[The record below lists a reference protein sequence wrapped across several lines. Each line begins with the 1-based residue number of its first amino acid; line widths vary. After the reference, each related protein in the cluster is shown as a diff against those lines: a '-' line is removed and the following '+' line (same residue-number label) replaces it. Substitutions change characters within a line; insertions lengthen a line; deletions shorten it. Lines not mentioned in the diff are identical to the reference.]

1 VPTVPAFAQQVGFS
15 HVKSILDM
23 NMTKDTDVMI
33 VGGGIGGLVLA
44 LSLHQI
50 GVHCRVYE
58 GVRELKPLGAGIN
71 LLPHAV
77 RELDEMGLLQ
87 ALDDVGIRTQ
97 DASYFNHYGQLIYR
111 EVAGTAAGY
120 AWPQFSIHRGDL
132 QMLLY
137 KAVLERLGPDS
148 VVTGHKLV
156 SVAQDSKGV
165 TASFKDAD
173 GNSLPSVHANL
184 LIGCDGINSTVRK
197 QFYPNEG
204 DPVYSGLTVWRGVTP
219 HKPFLSGADTI
230 RAGWMDVGKLM
241 VYPVRKNIDAQGN
254 QLMNWVATLQR
265 PKPTSYD
272 WNGQAKLEDFF
283 EPYSNWKFDWLDIPA
298 MLQKTERYMVYPM
311 VDRDPVPTWTFG
323 RVTLLGDAAHPMY
336 PRGSNGAGQSILDA
350 RYMAG
355 CFKRL
360 GTTEV
365 ALQDYDKARVP
376 ATGKVVLMNRAN
388 PPDTVLRVVY
398 ERTGGKRFNKI
409 EDVISAT
416 ELQEILDSYKAVAG
430 FQIKELAKRPSM
442 V

>member
-1 VPTVPAFAQQVGFS
+1 
-15 HVKSILDM
+15 
-23 NMTKDTDVMI
+23 MTKDTDVMI

-50 GVHCRVYE
+50 GVSCRVYE
-58 GVRELKPLGAGIN
+58 GVSELKPLGAGIN

-77 RELDEMGLLQ
+77 RELDEMGLLP
-87 ALDDVGIRTQ
+87 ALDAVGIRTK
-97 DASYFNHYGQLIYR
+97 DASYFNHHGQLIYR

-148 VVTGHKLV
+148 VVTGYKFT
-156 SVAQDSKGV
+156 SVAQDHDGV
-165 TASFKDAD
+165 TASFVDPE
-173 GNSLPSVHANL
+173 GNALPKVRANVMV
-184 LIGCDGINSTVRK
+184 GCDGVSSTVRK
-197 QFYPNEG
+197 QFYPEEG
-204 DPVYSGLTVWRGVTP
+204 DPVYSGLTIWRGVTS

-230 RAGWMDVGKLM
+230 RAGWMPVGKLM
-241 VYPVRKNIDAQGN
+241 VYPIRDNIDADGN
-254 QLMNWVATLQR
+254 QLMNWVATLER

-283 EPYSNWKFDWLDIPA
+283 EPYSKWKFDWLDVPA
-298 MLQKTERYMVYPM
+298 LLQKTERYMVYPM
-311 VDRDPVPTWTFG
+311 VDRNPVATWTFG

-350 RYMAG
+350 RYMTG
-355 CFKRL
+355 CFKRR
-360 GTTEV
+360 GVTED
-365 ALQDYDKARVP
+365 ALQDYDTVRVA

-398 ERTGGKRFNKI
+398 ERTAGKRFNKI
-409 EDVISAT
+409 EDVISSA

-430 FQIKELAKRPSM
+430 FQIKELGKRPSM

>member
-1 VPTVPAFAQQVGFS
+1 
-15 HVKSILDM
+15 
-23 NMTKDTDVMI
+23 MTKDTDVMI

-50 GVHCRVYE
+50 GVNCRVYE
-58 GVRELKPLGAGIN
+58 GVSELKPLGAGIN

-77 RELDEMGLLQ
+77 RELDELGLLP
-87 ALDDVGIRTQ
+87 ALDAVGIRTK
-97 DASYFNHYGQLIYR
+97 DASYFNHHGQLIYR

-148 VVTGHKLV
+148 VVTGHKFTLV
-156 SVAQDSKGV
+156 SQDHDGV
-165 TASFKDAD
+165 TAYFNDHE
-173 GNSLPSVHANL
+173 GNELPKVRANVMV
-184 LIGCDGINSTVRK
+184 GCDGVSSTVRK
-197 QFYPNEG
+197 QFYPEEG
-204 DPVYSGLTVWRGVTP
+204 DPVYSGLTVWRGVTS

-230 RAGWMDVGKLM
+230 RAGWMTVGKLM
-241 VYPVRKNIDAQGN
+241 VYPIRDNIDAEGN

-283 EPYSNWKFDWLDIPA
+283 EPYSKWQFEWLDVPA

-311 VDRDPVPTWTFG
+311 VDRDPVSTWTFG

-350 RYMAG
+350 RYMTG
-355 CFKRL
+355 CFKRN
-360 GTTEV
+360 GV
-365 ALQDYDKARVP
+365 NADALQDYDKERVA

-409 EDVISAT
+409 EDVISNT
-416 ELQEILDSYKAVAG
+416 ELQEILDNYKAVAG

>member
-1 VPTVPAFAQQVGFS
+1 
-15 HVKSILDM
+15 
-23 NMTKDTDVMI
+23 MTKDTDVMI

-50 GVHCRVYE
+50 GVNCRVYE
-58 GVRELKPLGAGIN
+58 GVSELKPLGAGIN

-77 RELDEMGLLQ
+77 RELDELGLLP
-87 ALDDVGIRTQ
+87 ALDAVGIRTK
-97 DASYFNHYGQLIYR
+97 DASYFNHHGQLIYR

-148 VVTGHKLV
+148 VVTGHKFTLV
-156 SVAQDSKGV
+156 TQDHDGV
-165 TASFKDAD
+165 TASFNDHE
-173 GNSLPSVHANL
+173 GNALPKVRANVMV
-184 LIGCDGINSTVRK
+184 GCDGVSSTVRK
-197 QFYPNEG
+197 QFYPEEG
-204 DPVYSGLTVWRGVTP
+204 DPVYSGLTVWRGVTS

-230 RAGWMDVGKLM
+230 RAGWMTVGKLM
-241 VYPVRKNIDAQGN
+241 VYPIRDNIDAEGN

-283 EPYSNWKFDWLDIPA
+283 EPYSKWQFDW
-298 MLQKTERYMVYPM
+298 
-311 VDRDPVPTWTFG
+311 
-323 RVTLLGDAAHPMY
+323 
-336 PRGSNGAGQSILDA
+336 AGQSILDA
-350 RYMAG
+350 RYMTG
-355 CFKRL
+355 CFKRN
-360 GTTEV
+360 GV
-365 ALQDYDKARVP
+365 NPDALQDYDKERVA

-409 EDVISAT
+409 EDVISNT
-416 ELQEILDSYKAVAG
+416 ELQEILDNYKAVAG

>member
-1 VPTVPAFAQQVGFS
+1 M
-15 HVKSILDM
+15 I
-23 NMTKDTDVMI
+23 KDTDVMI

-50 GVHCRVYE
+50 GVNCRVYE
-58 GVRELKPLGAGIN
+58 GVSELKPLGAGIN

-77 RELDEMGLLQ
+77 RELDELGLLP
-87 ALDDVGIRTQ
+87 ALDAVGIRTK
-97 DASYFNHYGQLIYR
+97 DASYFNHHGQLIYR

-148 VVTGHKLV
+148 VVTGQKFTLV
-156 SVAQDSKGV
+156 SQDHDGV
-165 TASFKDAD
+165 TAYFNDHE
-173 GNSLPSVHANL
+173 GNALPKVRANVMV
-184 LIGCDGINSTVRK
+184 GCDGVSSTVRK
-197 QFYPNEG
+197 QFYPEEG
-204 DPVYSGLTVWRGVTP
+204 DPVYSGLTVWRGVTS

-230 RAGWMDVGKLM
+230 RAGWMTVGKLM
-241 VYPVRKNIDAQGN
+241 VYPIRDNIDAEGN

-283 EPYSNWKFDWLDIPA
+283 EPYSKWQFDWLDVPA

-311 VDRDPVPTWTFG
+311 VDRDPVSTWTFG

-355 CFKRL
+355 CFKRS
-360 GTTEV
+360 GV
-365 ALQDYDKARVP
+365 NADALQDYDKERVA

-409 EDVISAT
+409 EDVISNT
-416 ELQEILDSYKAVAG
+416 ELQEILDNYKAVAG

>member
-1 VPTVPAFAQQVGFS
+1 
-15 HVKSILDM
+15 
-23 NMTKDTDVMI
+23 MI

-50 GVHCRVYE
+50 GVNCRVYE
-58 GVRELKPLGAGIN
+58 GVSELKPLGAGIN

-77 RELDEMGLLQ
+77 RELDELGLLP
-87 ALDDVGIRTQ
+87 ALDAVGIRTK
-97 DASYFNHYGQLIYR
+97 DASYFNHHGQLIYR

-148 VVTGHKLV
+148 VVTGHKFTLV
-156 SVAQDSKGV
+156 SQDHDGV
-165 TASFKDAD
+165 TAYFNDHE
-173 GNSLPSVHANL
+173 GNELPKVRANVMV
-184 LIGCDGINSTVRK
+184 GCDGVSSTVRK
-197 QFYPNEG
+197 QFYPEEG
-204 DPVYSGLTVWRGVTP
+204 DPVYSGLTVWRGVTS

-230 RAGWMDVGKLM
+230 RAGWMTVGKLM
-241 VYPVRKNIDAQGN
+241 VYPIRDNIDAEGN

-283 EPYSNWKFDWLDIPA
+283 EPYSKWQFEWLDVPA

-311 VDRDPVPTWTFG
+311 VDRDPVSTWTFG

-350 RYMAG
+350 RYMTG
-355 CFKRL
+355 CFKRN
-360 GTTEV
+360 GV
-365 ALQDYDKARVP
+365 NADALQDYDKERVA

-409 EDVISAT
+409 EDVISNT
-416 ELQEILDSYKAVAG
+416 ELQEILDNSSCNTGNSTFFNSLK
-430 FQIKELAKRPSM
+430 M
-442 V
+442 VSLL

>member
-1 VPTVPAFAQQVGFS
+1 M
-15 HVKSILDM
+15 I
-23 NMTKDTDVMI
+23 KDTDVMI

-50 GVHCRVYE
+50 GVNCRVYE
-58 GVRELKPLGAGIN
+58 GVSELKPLGAGIN

-77 RELDEMGLLQ
+77 RELDELGLLP
-87 ALDDVGIRTQ
+87 ALDAVGIRTK
-97 DASYFNHYGQLIYR
+97 DASYFNHHGQLIYR
-111 EVAGTAAGY
+111 EVAGTSAGY

-148 VVTGHKLV
+148 VVTGHKFTLV
-156 SVAQDSKGV
+156 TQDHDGV
-165 TASFKDAD
+165 TAYFNDHD
-173 GNSLPSVHANL
+173 GNALPKVRANVMV
-184 LIGCDGINSTVRK
+184 GCDGVSSTVRK
-197 QFYPNEG
+197 QFYPEEG
-204 DPVYSGLTVWRGVTP
+204 DPVYSGLTVWRGVTS

-230 RAGWMDVGKLM
+230 RAGWMTVGKLM
-241 VYPVRKNIDAQGN
+241 VYPIRDNIDAEGN

-283 EPYSNWKFDWLDIPA
+283 EPYSKWQFEWLDVPA

-311 VDRDPVPTWTFG
+311 VDRDPVTTWTFG

-355 CFKRL
+355 CFKRS
-360 GTTEV
+360 GV
-365 ALQDYDKARVP
+365 NADALQDYDKERVA

-409 EDVISAT
+409 EDVISNT
-416 ELQEILDSYKAVAG
+416 ELQEILDNYKAVAG

>member
-1 VPTVPAFAQQVGFS
+1 M
-15 HVKSILDM
+15 I
-23 NMTKDTDVMI
+23 KDTDVMI

-50 GVHCRVYE
+50 GVNCRVYE
-58 GVRELKPLGAGIN
+58 GVSELKPLGAGIN

-77 RELDEMGLLQ
+77 RELDELGLLP
-87 ALDDVGIRTQ
+87 ALDAVGIRTK
-97 DASYFNHYGQLIYR
+97 DASYFNHHGQLIYR

-148 VVTGHKLV
+148 VVTGHKFTLV
-156 SVAQDSKGV
+156 SQDHDGV
-165 TASFKDAD
+165 TAYFNDHE
-173 GNSLPSVHANL
+173 GNALPKVRANVMV
-184 LIGCDGINSTVRK
+184 GCDGVSSTVRK
-197 QFYPNEG
+197 QFYPEEG
-204 DPVYSGLTVWRGVTP
+204 DPVYSGLTVWRGVTS

-230 RAGWMDVGKLM
+230 RAGWMTVGKLM
-241 VYPVRKNIDAQGN
+241 VYPIRDNIDAEGN

-283 EPYSNWKFDWLDIPA
+283 EPYSKWQFEWLDVPA

-311 VDRDPVPTWTFG
+311 VDRDPVSTWTFG

-350 RYMAG
+350 RYMTG
-355 CFKRL
+355 CFKRN
-360 GTTEV
+360 GV
-365 ALQDYDKARVP
+365 NPDALQDYDKERVA

-409 EDVISAT
+409 EDVISNT
-416 ELQEILDSYKAVAG
+416 ELQEILDNYKAVAG

>member
-1 VPTVPAFAQQVGFS
+1 M
-15 HVKSILDM
+15 I
-23 NMTKDTDVMI
+23 KDTDVMI

-50 GVHCRVYE
+50 GVNCRVYE
-58 GVRELKPLGAGIN
+58 GVSELKPLGAGIN

-77 RELDEMGLLQ
+77 RELDELGLLP
-87 ALDDVGIRTQ
+87 ALDAVGIRTK
-97 DASYFNHYGQLIYR
+97 DASYFNHHGQLIYR

-148 VVTGHKLV
+148 VVTGHKFTLV
-156 SVAQDSKGV
+156 SQDHDGV
-165 TASFKDAD
+165 TAYFNDHE
-173 GNSLPSVHANL
+173 GNALPKVRANVMV
-184 LIGCDGINSTVRK
+184 GCDGVSSTVRK
-197 QFYPNEG
+197 QFYPEEG
-204 DPVYSGLTVWRGVTP
+204 DPVYSGLTVWRGVTS

-230 RAGWMDVGKLM
+230 RAGWMTVGKLM
-241 VYPVRKNIDAQGN
+241 VYPIRDNIDAEGN

-283 EPYSNWKFDWLDIPA
+283 EPYSKWQFEWLDVPA

-311 VDRDPVPTWTFG
+311 VDRDPVSTWTFG

-350 RYMAG
+350 RYMTG
-355 CFKRL
+355 CFKRN
-360 GTTEV
+360 GV
-365 ALQDYDKARVP
+365 NADALQDYDKERVA

-409 EDVISAT
+409 EDVISNT
-416 ELQEILDSYKAVAG
+416 ELQEILDNYKAVAG

>member
-1 VPTVPAFAQQVGFS
+1 
-15 HVKSILDM
+15 
-23 NMTKDTDVMI
+23 MTKDTEVLI

-50 GVHCRVYE
+50 GVNCRVYE
-58 GVRELKPLGAGIN
+58 GVPELKPLGAGIN

-77 RELDEMGLLQ
+77 RELDELGLLP
-87 ALDDVGIRTQ
+87 ALDAVGIRTK
-97 DASYFNHYGQLIYR
+97 DASYFNHHGQLIYR

-137 KAVLERLGPDS
+137 KALLERLGKDS
-148 VVTGHKLV
+148 VVTGHKFV
-156 SVAQDSKGV
+156 SVVQDSSGV
-165 TASFKDAD
+165 TASFKDPN
-173 GNSLPSVHANL
+173 GNDLPQVRARL
-184 LIGCDGINSTVRK
+184 MVGCDGISSAVRK
-197 QFYPNEG
+197 QFYPDEG
-204 DPVYSGLTVWRGVTP
+204 DPVYSGLTVWRGVLS

-230 RAGWMDVGKLM
+230 RAGWMTVGKLM
-241 VYPVRKNIDAQGN
+241 VYPIRDNIDAEGN

-283 EPYSNWKFDWLDIPA
+283 EPYSKWQFDWLDVPA

-311 VDRDPVPTWTFG
+311 VDRNPVPTWTFG

-350 RYMAG
+350 RYITG
-355 CFKRL
+355 CFKRK
-360 GTTEV
+360 GTTEE
-365 ALQDYDKARVP
+365 ALQDYDKVRVE
-376 ATGKVVLMNRAN
+376 ATAKVVLMNRAN

-398 ERTGGKRFNKI
+398 ERTGGKRFKKI
-409 EDVISAT
+409 EDVISNT
-416 ELQEILDSYKAVAG
+416 ELQEILDNYKAVAG
-430 FQIKELAKRPSM
+430 FQIKELAKRPAL

>member
-1 VPTVPAFAQQVGFS
+1 M
-15 HVKSILDM
+15 I
-23 NMTKDTDVMI
+23 KDTDVMI

-50 GVHCRVYE
+50 GVNCRVYE
-58 GVRELKPLGAGIN
+58 GVSELKPLGAGIN

-77 RELDEMGLLQ
+77 RELDELGLLP
-87 ALDDVGIRTQ
+87 ALDAVGIRTK
-97 DASYFNHYGQLIYR
+97 DASYFNHHGQLIYR

-148 VVTGHKLV
+148 VVTGHKFTLV
-156 SVAQDSKGV
+156 SQDHDGV
-165 TASFKDAD
+165 TAYFNDHE
-173 GNSLPSVHANL
+173 GNELPKVRANVMV
-184 LIGCDGINSTVRK
+184 GCDGVSSTVRK
-197 QFYPNEG
+197 QFYPEEG
-204 DPVYSGLTVWRGVTP
+204 DPVYSGLTVWRGVTS

-230 RAGWMDVGKLM
+230 RAGWMTVGKLM
-241 VYPVRKNIDAQGN
+241 VYPIRDNIDAEGN

-283 EPYSNWKFDWLDIPA
+283 EPYSKWQFEWLDVPA

-311 VDRDPVPTWTFG
+311 VDRDPVSTWTFG

-350 RYMAG
+350 RYMTG
-355 CFKRL
+355 CFKRN
-360 GTTEV
+360 GV
-365 ALQDYDKARVP
+365 NADALQDYDKERVA

-409 EDVISAT
+409 EDVISNT
-416 ELQEILDSYKAVAG
+416 ELQEILDNYKAVAG

>member
-1 VPTVPAFAQQVGFS
+1 
-15 HVKSILDM
+15 
-23 NMTKDTDVMI
+23 MTKDTDVMI

-50 GVHCRVYE
+50 GVNCRVYE

-87 ALDDVGIRTQ
+87 ALDAVGIRTK
-97 DASYFNHYGQLIYR
+97 DASYFNHHGQFIYR
-111 EVAGTAAGY
+111 EVAGQAAGY

-137 KAVLERLGPDS
+137 RAVIERLGPDS
-148 VVTGHKLV
+148 VVTGHKFV
-156 SVAQDSKGV
+156 SVAQDSDGV
-165 TASFKDAD
+165 TASFKDSSGQD
-173 GNSLPSVHANL
+173 LPKVRATL
-184 LIGCDGINSTVRK
+184 MVGCDGINSAVRR
-197 QFYPNEG
+197 QFYPHEG

-219 HKPFLSGADTI
+219 HPPFLSGADTI
-230 RAGWMDVGKLM
+230 RAGWMTVGKIM
-241 VYPVRKNIDAQGN
+241 VYPIRDKIDAQGN
-254 QLMNWVATLQR
+254 QLMNWVATLER
-265 PKPTSYD
+265 PKPTAYD
-272 WNGQAKLEDFF
+272 WNGEARLEDFF
-283 EPYSNWKFDWLDIPA
+283 EPYSKWTFDWLDIPA
-298 MLQKTERYMVYPM
+298 MLKKTERYMVYPM
-311 VDRDPVPTWTFG
+311 VDRDPVKTWTFS

-336 PRGSNGAGQSILDA
+336 PRGSHGAGQSILAA

-355 CFKRL
+355 CFKRR
-360 GTTEV
+360 GVGED
-365 ALQDYDKARVP
+365 ALQEYDKVRVE

-409 EDVISAT
+409 EDVISAS
-416 ELQEILDSYKAVAG
+416 ELQQILDDYKAVAG
-430 FQIKELAKRPSM
+430 FQVKELARRPSL